1 MPGGPRPEQS
11 TNESDK
17 LVTSHHDLSTSG
29 WRRSWPACV
38 VGAVVVWLCCC
49 AGVAVAGV
57 THSLVS
63 SCSGAGTAAG
73 RFVFPKG
80 VAVDEASEEVFVMDR
95 QGDPPGVQRFSFAGG
110 VCTFVEAIDGA
121 DSPAGDIAGGEV
133 AFAGGRL
140 FVSSTND
147 SAVDVFEIGA
157 GEHFLFAI
165 TGAETPGRSLAPK
178 GVAVAGGVLYV
189 YDFAHEVVDEFSAS
203 AGGEKYLG
211 GFSTS
216 AYGGNSGVGRL
227 AVDGAGDVF
236 VTLNAHV
243 EGTSEKVPEVF
254 ELTKAGAFVRSFG
267 VGAETVAVDRGT
279 GDVFVGFGRYVEEFD
294 EAGALVSRFGG
305 PVVDNPELEAGGL
318 AVDEASGEVFV
329 SDDEPVGLGEP
340 GKGSLDLFA
349 GPAVAPSVTTG
360 EVSAV
365 SQNGVTLTGV
375 VNPESASLPASYVFE
390 YATAAEYGGGC
401 RKEPEVLWEGLCGR
415 FTHVVPASP
424 VSVGTGTV
432 GVPVSAPV
440 TGLSPDTSYRY
451 RLVGYNT
458 NADGV
463 NGQVEG
469 ETGSFITPGPPAVG
483 AEQALVKGPGEASL
497 KATVTPEGA
506 DTHFFFEYGAGDEYG
521 SRVPATGVDVGAG
534 RVGVSVS
541 EAVSALAPETEY
553 HFRVVASSSE
563 GTAYGADGTFRT
575 FAAPLGGLPDGR
587 GYELVSR
594 LAGSSDGEDGSV
606 YSPGLFLGHRT
617 VPGAQP
623 FESAPDGDAMA
634 YMGDPSGE
642 GNGIL
647 GNEYLSA
654 RTGGGWVSRDVSPPT
669 EGLTSE
675 CAGGSL
681 SVSAPYELFSA
692 GLGVG
697 VTVMVATPA
706 LVAATGAPACYLN
719 VFVRETSVSTSK
731 TGSYRALIT
740 TRPPNRSAIEFG
752 FAPAVESPNT
762 APRSENIVAGGSS
775 DVGQVFFAVNDALVS
790 GAPNGGLLSNDLYES
805 SLAGG
810 LRLVSVLPKGTGV
823 AGALFGSPPLP
834 GNGEAPP
841 DMRRVVS
848 NDGSRVFWTDS
859 ASKPSGLYLREG
871 GERTV
876 QVDRSRGGS
885 GASGG
890 GVYETASASGARAF
904 FTDTSQLTKEAD
916 PGSGANLYEFE
927 AEGEHLTDLTGG
939 RTDAGVQGV
948 LGSSEDGQVVYFLAQ
963 GALTGGESNAAGQT
977 AVEGADNLYV
987 YQSGAVKAIRFLGRL
1002 NPSDNNIKP
1011 ENYGA
1016 VMKLGDW
1023 RASVAQQTERVT
1035 GDGGSVV
1042 LVSQEQLTGY
1052 ANDGHEEVYSYSLAE
1067 GAFTCVSCNPT
1078 GSSYGEAV
1086 LIPDL
1091 TNAYQPRWVSEDGSR
1106 VFFDTTEALA
1116 AGDENETWDVYE
1128 WERGGTGSCTK
1139 PAGCQFLISSGRT
1152 RDGALFDDATPD
1164 GSDVFFTTRGKLT
1177 PEDGDEQSNVFDAR
1191 VGGGFPYTTPVANCG
1206 SESACRAPESTPP
1219 ALSASA
1225 SATFTGPGNP
1235 TPAPPPAVKPAKPG
1249 LTRAQKLT
1257 RALAACR
1264 KKHSHSRPLRTRCQR
1279 TARRALAAK
1288 RAARPA
1294 TNDRRGPR

>member
-1 MPGGPRPEQS
+1 MTTAERSPSAHVRVLLRKPRTS
-11 TNESDK
+11 RRVLLAG
-17 LVTSHHDLSTSG
+17 LV
-29 WRRSWPACV
+29 C
-38 VGAVVVWLCCC
+38 GAVTLC
-49 AGVAVAGV
+49 APAVAVAGV

-73 RFVFPKG
+73 RLAVPRG

-95 QGDPPGVQRFSFAGG
+95 QGDPPGVQRFSLAGG
-110 VCTFVEAIDGA
+110 MCTFVEALTGA
-121 DSPAGDIAGGEV
+121 GIGGIYGEDV
-133 AFAGGRL
+133 ALGGGRL
-140 FVSSTND
+140 FVANTQNF
-147 SAVDVFEIGA
+147 AVDVFEVGA
-157 GEHFLFAI
+157 GEHLLFQI
-165 TGAETPGRSLAPK
+165 TGAATPPK
-178 GVAVAGGVLYV
+178 SIQPRGVAVADGVVYVADGGN
-189 YDFAHEVVDEFSAS
+189 DRVDEFSAS
-203 AGGEKYLG
+203 AVGEEYLG
-211 GFSTS
+211 GFSTEP
-216 AYGGNSGVGRL
+216 YGEPGRL
-227 AVDGAGDVF
+227 AVDGAGDVL
-236 VTLNAHV
+236 VIVKGHAA
-243 EGTSEKVPEVF
+243 GTSETVPEVV
-254 ELTKAGAFVRSFG
+254 ELTKAGALVRTFG
-267 VGAETVAVDRGT
+267 LGAEAVAVDRGT
-279 GDVFVGFGRYVEEFD
+279 GDVFVGFGNYVEEFN
-294 EAGALVSRFGG
+294 EAGGLVSRFGG
-305 PVVDNPELEAGGL
+305 PAVDNHELEGGGL

-329 SDDEPVGLGEP
+329 SDDEPVGKGDPL
-340 GKGSLDLFA
+340 KGSLDVFA
-349 GPAVAPSVTTG
+349 ASSEAPSVSTG
-360 EVSAV
+360 EVSGV
-365 SQNGVTLTGV
+365 SQTGVTLAGV
-375 VNPESASLPASYVFE
+375 VNPESTSLPASYVFE
-390 YATAAEYGGGC
+390 YASEAEYAEECGG
-401 RKEPEVLWEGLCGR
+401 RPEVLWEGLCGR
-415 FTHVVPASP
+415 FTHVVPVSP
-424 VSVGTGTV
+424 VSVGTGTA
-432 GVPVSAPV
+432 GVPVGAPV

-451 RLVGYNT
+451 RLVGFNA
-458 NADGV
+458 NADGS
-463 NGQVEG
+463 NGRVEG
-469 ETGSFITPGPPAVG
+469 ETLPFITPGPPVVG
-483 AEQALVKGPGEASL
+483 SEQAVVKGPGEATL

-506 DTHFFFEYGAGDEYG
+506 DTHYFFEYGAGDEYG
-521 SRVPATGVDVGAG
+521 SRVPASSVDVGAG

-541 EAVSALAPETEY
+541 EAVSALAPEAEY

-563 GTAYGADGTFRT
+563 GTTYGTDRTFRT
-575 FAAPLGGLPDGR
+575 FAAPALGLPDGR

-606 YSPGLFLGHRT
+606 YSPGLFLGHAT
-617 VPGAQP
+617 VKGPQP
-623 FESAPDGDAMA
+623 FEASPEGDAMA

-647 GNEYLSA
+647 GNEYLSS

-675 CAGGSL
+675 CAGGIL

-719 VFVRETSVSTSK
+719 VFVRETSLASSE

-740 TRPPNRSAIEFG
+740 TKPPDRSSTEFG
-752 FAPAVESPNT
+752 FAPPSANSSPI
-762 APRSENIVAGGSS
+762 ADNIVAGGSG
-775 DVGQVFFAVNDALVS
+775 DVGQVFLAVNDALVP
-790 GAPNGGLLSNDLYES
+790 GAPNGGLLKDDLYEAS
-805 SLAGG
+805 PTGG
-810 LRLVSVLPKGTGV
+810 LRLVSVLPNNGTGV
-823 AGALFGSPPLP
+823 AGASFGSARPLSEP
-834 GNGEAPP
+834 EAPP
-841 DMRRVVS
+841 DETRAIS
-848 NDGSRVFWTDS
+848 NDGGRVFWTDS
-859 ASKPSGLYLREG
+859 ASTPSGLYLRED

-876 QVDRSRGGS
+876 QVDKSRGGL

-890 GVYETASASGARAF
+890 GAYWTASTDGSRAF
-904 FTDTSQLTKEAD
+904 FTDASQLTKEAD
-916 PGSGANLYEFE
+916 ASSGANLYEFE
-927 AEGEHLTDLTGG
+927 AECEHLTDLTGG
-939 RTDAGVQGV
+939 HTRAGVQGV
-948 LGSSEDGQVVYFLAQ
+948 LGASEDGSIVYFVAE
-963 GALTGGESNAAGQT
+963 GALTGSETNTAGQT
-977 AVEGADNLYV
+977 ATEGANNLYV
-987 YQSGAVKAIRFLGRL
+987 YHAGAEHTLRFLARL
-1002 NPSDNNIKP
+1002 NPQDDDIRP
-1011 ENYGA
+1011 GERIT
-1016 VMKLGDW
+1016 VMRLGDW
-1023 RASVAQQTERVT
+1023 RGSVAQQTERVS

-1067 GAFTCVSCNPT
+1067 GSFTCVSCNPT
-1078 GSSYGEAV
+1078 GSSHGEAV
-1086 LIPDL
+1086 LIPDT

-1139 PAGCQFLISSGRT
+1139 PAGCQFLISSGKT

-1177 PEDGDEQSNVFDAR
+1177 PEDTDEQSNLFDAR

-1264 KKHSHSRPLRTRCQR
+1264 KKHSHSRPLRTRCER